1 MKTVSGGSGTRAVS
15 IGLMH
20 GGAVRNDTD
29 QEYEINYGYSTVA
42 NGSASKISIAPGEA
56 ACRVSSGSAR
66 DFAIWEIGTPEE
78 HTAKG
83 REIKSLKAILQAY
96 A

>member
-1 MKTVSGGSGTRAVS
+1 MRTLSGGSGTRAVS

-20 GGAVRNDTD
+20 GGAVLNDTD
-29 QEYEINYGYSTVA
+29 STYELNYGYNTVA
-42 NGSASKISIAPGEA
+42 NGSASEICIAPGEA

-66 DFAIWEIGTPEE
+66 DFAQWEIGTPEE
-78 HTAKG
+78 HTAKE
-83 REIKSLKAILQAY
+83 REIKSLKAILRAY